1 MTKVESAWASHPG
14 YWINL
19 VPIQGT
25 ARVLVDGVLLAESTK
40 AIRLIEKDH
49 VERLYIPEGDVR
61 LDLLATN
68 EHHTVC
74 PFKGNADY
82 WSFDETATPVEDV
95 FWTYRDPFE
104 QVAGIQGFLGVY
116 HEKDGVEAEII
127 STWPEDELTY
137 TTPFPAW
144 GDEDDLLGLM
154 DPQLVSEGVYAAPG
168 YHVRTRNVVEGG
180 QLLGQAIVAAS
191 KANPDQRVVSAS
203 ATFAKAA
210 NFDDPIDLN
219 VELVRK
225 GRNFSSV
232 TVRSEQRGALISPS
246 LLLMDVGA
254 EDLMRN
260 ETPMPDVPGPEACPS
275 FDMSVIGRD
284 IRVVDGAYPGDID
297 EVGPANVYVWMR
309 FRDNPPTQALR
320 SAALTQAVP
329 HWTIAAAM
337 RPHPG
342 ISQSQAHVTLS
353 TGIMALDMSF
363 HDDAPL
369 DEWFLYANPVAWSG
383 RGLTIGTGT
392 IFSHT
397 GLMLAS
403 YVVHGMARSI
413 TARPDAIGKDPS
425 DFM

>member
-1 MTKVESAWASHPG
+1 MTTIESAWASHPG

-19 VPIQGT
+19 VPIHGI
-25 ARVLVDGVLLAESTK
+25 ARVRVGDVVLAESTK

-61 LDLLATN
+61 LDLLETN
-68 EHHTVC
+68 EHHTIC
-74 PFKGNADY
+74 PFKGSADY
-82 WSFDETATPVEDV
+82 WSLTEGASPVEDV
-95 FWTYRDPFE
+95 FWTYRTPFE
-104 QVAGIQGFLGVY
+104 QVASIEGYLGVY

-127 STWPEDELTY
+127 STWPGDELTSVM
-137 TTPFPAW
+137 TFPAW

-154 DPQLVSEGVYAAPG
+154 DPEQVGEGSYSAPG
-168 YHVRTRNVVEGG
+168 YHVTTRNVVEAG

-191 KANPDQRVVSAS
+191 KANPTQRVIAAS

-210 NFDDPIDLN
+210 NFDDPIELG

-232 TVRSEQRGALISPS
+232 TVRSEQRGTLISPS

-260 ETPMPDVPGPEACPS
+260 QVPMPDVPGPEACPP
-275 FDMSVIGRD
+275 FDMDVIGRD

-309 FRDNPPTQALR
+309 FRDNPPTEALR
-320 SAALTQAVP
+320 RALVTQAVP

-353 TGIMALDMSF
+353 TGIMALDMAF

-383 RGLTIGTGT
+383 RGLCVGTGT

-397 GLMLAS
+397 GQMLAS
-403 YVVHGMARSI
+403 YTVHGMARAI
-413 TARPDAIGKDPS
+413 TARPDAIGKDWA